1 MGVGRYPLGIVELAF
16 LPQSGAEAS
25 IRARELGFDHFDAL
39 LGVDPS
45 ALALPVGIPIAMAK
59 PQAGWC
65 VTPAP
70 PDGEGRW
77 EWLVKQLRAA
87 PGCLLEP
94 WAGGCVNSLETMRA
108 IAEQVPGLGF
118 LIDTGHVAAWGGD
131 PLEALEYADYVQL
144 RQAGPGR
151 PQLHVDDASGV
162 VDFAAVIR
170 RLEEIDYRGRL
181 SIEYFNLPEAGWRL
195 DDPVGWSVDL
205 ATRVR
210 PLLA

>member
-1 MGVGRYPLGIVELAF
+1 MGRYPLGIVELAF
-16 LPQSGAEAS
+16 LPLRGVEAS
-25 IRARELGFDHFDAL
+25 VRARELGFDHFDPM
-39 LGVDPS
+39 LGVDPT

-70 PDGEGRW
+70 PDGAGRW
-77 EWLVKQLRAA
+77 EWLVDRLRAS

-94 WAGGCVNSLETMRA
+94 WAGACVNSLETMRA
-108 IAEQVPGLGF
+108 IAEEVPGLRF
-118 LIDTGHVAAWGGD
+118 LVDTGHVASWGGD

-144 RQAGPGR
+144 RQARPGH
-151 PQLHVDDASGV
+151 PQLHVDDPSGV

-170 RLEEIDYRGRL
+170 RLDEIGYRGRI
-181 SIEYFNLPEAGWRL
+181 SIEYFNLAQQGYPL

-205 ATRVR
+205 AAHVR
-210 PLLA
+210 PLL